1 MNHRLKIILLLNLLV
16 PVISVK
22 AQLFNKPIV
31 LEGKIIDESTSQHI
45 SFVQL
50 LNESKR
56 KWAICDD
63 NGSFRIPVDM
73 GDTLAFSALGYL
85 GKVVIVDDSIIQNGL
100 TVALSPRF
108 YEIDKIK
115 VFGFRNYSD
124 FKVKF
129 KALKL
134 PETKTDILRENL
146 AEISKRI
153 AGDAAYNKE
162 VSDKQNQ
169 SGVGVSIPM
178 SFLSRSKED
187 KQRMHLQEILKQE
200 DKQHIIEKKYNRE
213 IIADLTHL
221 KDDELTNFM
230 IFCNFNEEYLLKT
243 DQYDILVEVLKKLKL
258 YKSLNK
264 SGFIFENN
272 LYGFYPET

>member
-1 MNHRLKIILLLNLLV
+1 MKIILLLNLLV
-16 PVISVK
+16 PVISVR
-22 AQLFNKPIV
+22 AQLFNKQPV
-31 LEGKIIDESTSQHI
+31 LQGRIIDDSTGEHI

-63 NGSFRIPVDM
+63 NGSFSIPANQ
-73 GDTLAFSALGYL
+73 GDTLVFSALGYL
-85 GKVVIVDDSIIQNGL
+85 GKVVIVSDSIIHNGL
-100 TVALSPRF
+100 TVALLPRV

-124 FKVKF
+124 FKEKF

-146 AEISKRI
+146 AI
-153 AGDAAYNKE
+153 AFKKIAEEAEYNKE
-162 VSDKQNQ
+162 VSDMQGLN
-169 SGVGVSIPM
+169 GVGATIP
-178 SFLSRSKED
+178 FQLRSKED
-187 KQRMHLQEILKQE
+187 RQRLHLQEIIKQE
-200 DKQHIIEKKYNRE
+200 EKQHIIEKKYNRE

-221 KDDELTNFM
+221 KDDELTDFM
-230 IFCNFNEEYLLKT
+230 IFCNFSKEYLLRT

-258 YKSLNK
+258 YKMINK
-264 SGFIFENN
+264 SGFIMEENSFG
-272 LYGFYPET
+272 LFPET